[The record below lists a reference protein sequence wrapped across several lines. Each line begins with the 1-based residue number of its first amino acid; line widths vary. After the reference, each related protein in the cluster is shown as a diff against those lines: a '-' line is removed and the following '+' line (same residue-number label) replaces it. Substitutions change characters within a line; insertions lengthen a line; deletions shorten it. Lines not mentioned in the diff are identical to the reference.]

1 MKIAEHFQILRSKC
15 IMMTKELLKIGKAFR
30 NSKKQLKYNDK
41 KKLKVRVWENN
52 GFTCGLLAS
61 SAELATASN
70 PT

>member
-1 MKIAEHFQILRSKC
+1 
-15 IMMTKELLKIGKAFR
+15 MTK
-30 NSKKQLKYNDK
+30 KKM
-41 KKLKVRVWENN
+41 KVRVCENI